1 MVVIIKNHNKDIKGF
16 GVAVAI
22 SYNNLLE
29 KGSAKNNQ
37 SFLKTLY
44 MDYLK
49 PSLIE
54 PGVRYFLNG
63 TLKECR
69 KFKDNYISVLFN
81 ISMIILLVVVIGGW
95 LLYRYKGK
103 PTQAELELKNR
114 KKQEYIVSKLQQL
127 AFEKKR
133 NTPNTTMITGLPT
146 F

>member
-1 MVVIIKNHNKDIKGF
+1 MGLNL
-16 GVAVAI
+16 GVNLCLNLCAI
-22 SYNNLLE
+22 SV
-29 KGSAKNNQ
+29 G
-37 SFLKTLY
+37 FLATPFPKRCVLAQPFFKRLY
-44 MDYLK
+44 MDYIK

-81 ISMIILLVVVIGGW
+81 ISMVILLVVVIGGW

-103 PTQAELELKNR
+103 PTPAELEVKER
-114 KKQEYIVSKLQQL
+114 KKQEYIISKLQQL